1 MKQEMKAKV
10 KAFRTIK
17 GAKFVWVDKDGI
29 VHYMSK
35 EKFESIVGALEKGTT
50 VFIKICVVNGVTL
63 IAGGPVFAAG
73 TGIAAGLQPIVDM
86 IADAAEPICYGYF
99 IKGFLKMAQSKEEE
113 GKKVIKNAATGFL
126 GVKFIPQIMKW
137 LRGIQLFM

>member
-1 MKQEMKAKV
+1 MVKEAKFMWIGKDGTIKYVDKAKFE
-10 KAFRTIK
+10 KAVAI
-17 GAKFVWVDKDGI
+17 
-29 VHYMSK
+29 
-35 EKFESIVGALEKGTT
+35 LEKGTT
-50 VFIKICVVNGVTL
+50 VFLKIAVVNGATL
-63 IAGGPVFAAG
+63 IIGGPVYAG
-73 TGIAAGLQPIVDM
+73 TSIAAGLQPIVDM
-86 IADAAEPICYGYF
+86 IADCAEPICYGYF